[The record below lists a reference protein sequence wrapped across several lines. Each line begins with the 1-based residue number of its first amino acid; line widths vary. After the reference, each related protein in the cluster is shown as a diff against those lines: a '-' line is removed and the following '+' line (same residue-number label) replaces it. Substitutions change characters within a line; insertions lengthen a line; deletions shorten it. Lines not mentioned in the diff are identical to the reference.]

1 MPRSPWSGQKPHF
14 LSVSKFDVVAHQRR
28 PSLRPSLVQVEYCL
42 PRKTKGK
49 THSFPAELPPTTV
62 ASTGET
68 KNQVSQMGGS
78 NMVPGL
84 DQTKLAR
91 EPPWPIF

>member
-78 NMVPGL
+78 TGL
-84 DQTKLAR
+84 DQTKLG
-91 EPPWPIF
+91 